1 MAREFDIMALE
12 IDHSILRFIAE
23 TDDNFLCEISR
34 VLNDFIA
41 NIEKCQRNSLHVRV
55 CVNRAEPET

>member
-1 MAREFDIMALE
+1 MALE
-12 IDHSILRFIAE
+12 IDHSILLFIAE

-34 VLNDFIA
+34 VLNNFIA